1 MCVRA
6 WVVYNKLKSW
16 FYAFL
21 HHFSHFTHPRFLS
34 YLIVRRLFRMWN
46 VRDSS
51 IHVIYLFPSL
61 HTLFSMECS
70 QNYLFSV
77 RKLCFKQME
86 INFMES
92 KSNSQSLTCAITLK
106 CSLSAAVTSFESP
119 ENWVFATET
128 AFILEFL
135 PERRRRVKFSRVDLC
150 KAEQT
155 T

>member
-1 MCVRA
+1 MCVCAR
-6 WVVYNKLKSW
+6 VSRLQQIKKLI
-16 FYAFL
+16 L
-21 HHFSHFTHPRFLS
+21 CFSSSFPLVSHRS
-34 YLIVRRLFRMWN
+34 
-46 VRDSS
+46 SS
-51 IHVIYLFPSL
+51 ISHGKCEGLIHPCNLSLPSL

-128 AFILEFL
+128 AFILEL
-135 PERRRRVKFSRVDLC
+135 VPERRRRVKFSRVDLC